1 VNGAVL
7 GGLLIGLAEA
17 LAVPLVGAEYRAA
30 VAFTVLLAVLLVRPR
45 GLLGT
50 RE

>member
-1 VNGAVL
+1 VL

-30 VAFTVLLAVLLVRPR
+30 VAFIVLLAVLLVRPR
-45 GLLGT
+45 GLLGA